1 MTTNKLADT
10 FLLDLENLS
19 DESEDEKK
27 KLPEKQETKDFK
39 LEYMGKKKPSS
50 AISASSTKILD
61 SASVQ
66 LINNETYLTFKNTIS
81 EDEKAQSIIFPS
93 SLTKDDK
100 M

>member
-19 DESEDEKK
+19 EDEDEPKKVPDKSESKDIKQDYSIKK
-27 KLPEKQETKDFK
+27 KTA
-39 LEYMGKKKPSS
+39 
-50 AISASSTKILD
+50 AISSSSTKILD
-61 SASVQ
+61 LASDQ
-66 LINNETYLTFKNTIS
+66 LINNKEYIKFKNNIFH
-81 EDEKAQSIIFPS
+81 DENNNNNIIPS